1 MGNTKEKKSTK
12 TLKGQLFGAVSM
24 MVVAAIALGTSTYAW
39 FVNNTTTEVEAMQFT
54 VSTATS
60 LQVAVGNNPL
70 ATGYDAGTPFTE
82 YKNVIAN
89 GDINGLL
96 ANGGAG
102 WTNMFSTDAD
112 YRMQPASI
120 SNNGLKAASPKFY
133 KSNGKMEGQML
144 SEFVDVQRLGEGE
157 VKKIPMSFLASSD
170 LDVYFGKKD
179 LTDIASLITPLTA
192 TGNPGDPTQDEL
204 DAQAEAIKAALRVA
218 IVPHIDANYT
228 GDVTPVI
235 FQFDSGAKK
244 FTNSTYNTDYSKV
257 TNVNGT
263 ETATEAAIK
272 TELAKIQNEVAG
284 KYAAIKTVATEAP
297 NAKKI
302 TEVELQQTLLPGAGA
317 KYLATVAEDPSTN
330 AITAKAPEGGTP
342 LFSLK
347 GDTAR
352 SVDVYIWLEGTDQD
366 CISTLSTYQFNLALP
381 FAGVTETPAP

>member
-1 MGNTKEKKSTK
+1 MGNSKEKKSTK

-39 FVNNTTTEVEAMQFT
+39 FVNNTTTEVEAMEFT

-60 LQVAVGNNPL
+60 LQVAVGNNPA
-70 ATGYDAGTPFTE
+70 ATGYDAGTPYTE
-82 YKNVIAN
+82 YKNVVAN

-96 ANGGAG
+96 ADGGAG
-102 WTNMFSTDAD
+102 WTNMFSADAD
-112 YRMQPASI
+112 YRMQPASV
-120 SNNGLKAASPKFY
+120 SSNGLKAASPKFY
-133 KSNGKMEGQML
+133 KSNGKMEGQLL

-157 VKKIPMSFLASSD
+157 VKKIPLSFLASSD

-179 LTDIASLITPLTA
+179 LNDIANLITPSTA
-192 TGNPGDPTQDEL
+192 TGNGGDPTQDEL
-204 DAQAEAIKAALRVA
+204 NAQAEAIKAALRVA

-228 GDVTPVI
+228 GDVAPVI

-244 FTNSTYNTDYSKV
+244 FANSAYNTDYSHV

-263 ETATEAAIK
+263 TVATAAEIA
-272 TELAKIQNEVAG
+272 TELAKIQSETTG
-284 KYAAIKTVATEAP
+284 KYAAIKTVGTEAP
-297 NAKKI
+297 NAKLI
-302 TEVELQQTLLPGAGA
+302 TEVELQQTLLPGTGA

-330 AITAKAPEGGTP
+330 AITATAPADGTP

-352 SVDVYIWLEGTDQD
+352 AVDVYIWLEGTDQD

-381 FAGVTETPAP
+381 FAGVTETTTP